1 MGKPNIGEWVH
12 LVSIGSKYSGYGD
25 LTPGKE
31 RGSRFAVGLMVLL
44 GVPLFAL
51 MLARI
56 VEIAYGRAK
65 SYDGRLPAVV
75 GGLTNEKFEQIIDF
89 TDKLW
94 RAGGY
99 NSKPQE
105 T

>member
-1 MGKPNIGEWVH
+1 
-12 LVSIGSKYSGYGD
+12 
-25 LTPGKE
+25 
-31 RGSRFAVGLMVLL
+31 MVLL
-44 GVPLFAL
+44 GVPFFAL
-51 MLARI
+51 MLARM

-105 T
+105 RAKVERSVFGVEPSINLL